1 MNAAKNAPKDA
12 NSASVLN
19 EVEKTSVV
27 ALSWRLCD
35 AQGELLDELLDP
47 VDFLIGADDLLPAI
61 EDALLGQTSG
71 ERISLKLEP
80 DQAFG
85 DYQEE
90 WVEWVHRKDCGAD
103 MAEGDAL
110 ALLPGAKTPAPD
122 GHVWIVTEL
131 YPDHAVLDANHP
143 LAGLG
148 LQIELKIHAIRAALP
163 NEIAA
168 RTAGTGFFRMRDFL
182 TE

>member
-19 EVEKTSVV
+19 EVEKPSVV

-35 AQGELLDELLDP
+35 AQGELLDELLEP
-47 VDFLIGADDLLPAI
+47 VDFLIGADDLLPTI
-61 EDALLGQTSG
+61 EDALLGQASG

-103 MAEGDAL
+103 IAEGDAL

>member
-1 MNAAKNAPKDA
+1 MNTPKKSDAAAQ
-12 NSASVLN
+12 SIVLN
-19 EVEKTSVV
+19 SIEKPSVV
-27 ALSWRLCD
+27 SLSWRLCD
-35 AQGELLDELLDP
+35 AQGELLDELLEP

-61 EDALLGQTSG
+61 EDALLGQANG

-103 MAEGDAL
+103 IAEGDAL

-148 LQIELKIHAIRAALP
+148 LQIELKIHQIRAASGG
-163 NEIAA
+163 EIAA
-168 RTAGTGFFRMRDFL
+168 QTLGTGFFRMRDFL
-182 TE
+182 TT

>member
-1 MNAAKNAPKDA
+1 MNAPKKPE
-12 NSASVLN
+12 SLEVLSQI
-19 EVEKTSVV
+19 EKPCVA

-35 AQGELLDELLDP
+35 AQGELLDELLEP
-47 VDFLIGADDLLPAI
+47 VDFLIGAEDLLPAI
-61 EDALLGQTSG
+61 EDALLGQHAQA
-71 ERISLKLEP
+71 IVSLKLEP
-80 DQAFG
+80 EQAFG

-110 ALLPGAKTPAPD
+110 ALLPGSKAAAPD

-148 LQIELKIHAIRAALP
+148 LQIELKIHQIRAAKP
-163 NEIAA
+163 HEIAA
-168 RTAGTGFFRMRDFL
+168 RTVGTGFFRMRDFL
-182 TE
+182 TD